1 MSIAAPVHPHG
12 TAEQPVQRLPLRALF
27 AANTVSYVGT
37 FMTLIALPWFVLTTT
52 GSAAMTGLTAMAVA
66 LPQVLAGFFAGSL
79 VDRLGYR
86 RTSVL
91 ADLAAG
97 ATVALV
103 PLAHHLAGLA
113 FWQLL
118 LLVFLGNLLNAPGN
132 IARQSMLPDL
142 IRLAEANRDRANAW
156 YQSTFNTGFLTGPLF
171 AGLAISA
178 LGASNVLFIDAA
190 TFAFSALA
198 VATAVP
204 TLRAPHAPAGRYL
217 DQLREGLRFIAA
229 DRVLLGLAATTLG
242 VSFLGPAFQSV
253 ILPVYARD
261 LYGSP
266 LALGVLRGAFGGGTL
281 LGTLLYGL
289 WGTRLPRRPL
299 FAGLFL
305 ACAVPVGLLLLR
317 PPLALAAAALVVTA
331 AAFGPTVPIRA
342 TVYQERTPAG
352 LRGRVFGT
360 VAALGFAAAPLG
372 TTLCGLAIARWGV
385 VVALGIAL
393 VLLVALAAG
402 VTVAPAFGGMDTP
415 SDAAT
420 PRLVSVS

>member
-1 MSIAAPVHPHG
+1 MSISAPAHHDG
-12 TAEQPVQRLPLRALF
+12 TTDHPVQRLPLRALF

-37 FMTLIALPWFVLTTT
+37 FMTLIALPWFVLATT
-52 GSAAMTGLTAMAVA
+52 GSAAMTGLTAMAVS
-66 LPQVLAGFFAGSL
+66 LPQMLAGFFAGSL
-79 VDRLGYR
+79 VDRLGYK

-97 ATVALV
+97 TTVALV

-142 IRLAEANRDRANAW
+142 IRLAGADRDRANAW
-156 YQSTFNTGFLTGPLF
+156 YQSTFNAGFLIGPLL

-178 LGASNVLFIDAA
+178 IGASNVLFLDAA
-190 TFAFSALA
+190 TFFISALA
-198 VATAVP
+198 VTFAVP
-204 TLRAPHAPAGRYL
+204 AIRAVHDPGGRYL
-217 DQLREGLRFIAA
+217 DQLREGLRFIAT
-229 DRVLLGLAATTLG
+229 DRALLGLAATTLG

-253 ILPVYARD
+253 ILPVYAREV
-261 LYGSP
+261 YGSP

-281 LGTLLYGL
+281 LGTLLYGA

-299 FAGLFL
+299 YAGLFL

-317 PPLALAAAALVVTA
+317 PPLALAAAMLVATA
-331 AAFGPTVPIRA
+331 AAFGPTIPIRA
-342 TVYQERTPAG
+342 TVYQERTPWG

-372 TTLCGLAIARWGV
+372 TTLCGLAIGRWGV

-393 VLLVALAAG
+393 ALLVALAAG
-402 VTVAPAFGGMDTP
+402 VALAPAFRAMDAP
-415 SDAAT
+415 SEVAT
-420 PRLVSVS
+420 PRLASAS

>member
-1 MSIAAPVHPHG
+1 MSICAPVRHVR
-12 TAEQPVQRLPLRALF
+12 TADRTAQRLPLRALLV
-27 AANTVSYVGT
+27 ANTVSCVGT
-37 FMTLIALPWFVLTTT
+37 FMTLVALPWFVLATT

-86 RTSVL
+86 RTGVL

-97 ATVALV
+97 TTVALV

-118 LLVFLGNLLNAPGN
+118 VLVFLGNLLNAPGN

-142 IRLAEANRDRANAW
+142 IRLAAVDASRANAW
-156 YQSTFNTGFLTGPLF
+156 YQSTFNVGFLCGPLL

-178 LGASNVLFIDAA
+178 IGASNVLVLDAA
-190 TFAFSALA
+190 TFFFSAAA
-198 VATAVP
+198 VAMAIPEIRTAHTPV
-204 TLRAPHAPAGRYL
+204 GRYL

-229 DRVLLGLAATTLG
+229 DRALLGLAAATLG
-242 VSFLGPAFQSV
+242 VSFLGPAFQGV
-253 ILPVYARD
+253 ILPVYARA

-281 LGTLLYGL
+281 LGTLLYGV

-317 PPLALAAAALVVTA
+317 PPLWLAAAMLVVAA

-372 TTLCGLAIARWGV
+372 TLLGGLAIERWGV

-393 VLLVALAAG
+393 ALLIALALGVALA
-402 VTVAPAFGGMDTP
+402 PAFRGMDTL
-415 SDAAT
+415 SEAAT
-420 PRLVSVS
+420 PHLAPAS

>member
-1 MSIAAPVHPHG
+1 MSISAPVHHHAIADRP
-12 TAEQPVQRLPLRALF
+12 EQRLPLCALL
-27 AANTVSYVGT
+27 AANTVSCVGT
-37 FMTLIALPWFVLTTT
+37 FMTLVALPWFVLTTT

-79 VDRLGYR
+79 VDRLGYK

-97 ATVALV
+97 TTVALV

-142 IRLAEANRDRANAW
+142 IRLAGAEAGRANAW
-156 YQSTFNTGFLTGPLF
+156 YQSTFNAGFLMGPLL

-178 LGASNVLFIDAA
+178 IGASDVLFFDAA

-198 VATAVP
+198 VAVAIPV
-204 TLRAPHAPAGRYL
+204 LRAAHAPAGRYL
-217 DQLREGLRFIAA
+217 DQLREGLRFIAT
-229 DRVLLGLAATTLG
+229 DRALLGLAAATLG

-253 ILPVYARD
+253 ILPVYARQV
-261 LYGSP
+261 YASP

-281 LGTLLYGL
+281 LGTLLYGA

-317 PPLALAAAALVVTA
+317 PPLILAAAMLVATA

-360 VAALGFAAAPLG
+360 VAALGFTAAPLG
-372 TTLCGLAIARWGV
+372 TLLGGLAIARWGV
-385 VVALGIAL
+385 IVALGIAL
-393 VLLVALAAG
+393 ALLVALAVA
-402 VTVAPAFGGMDTP
+402 VSVAPAFGGMDTP
-415 SDAAT
+415 SEAAT
-420 PRLVSVS
+420 PRLASVS

>member
-1 MSIAAPVHPHG
+1 MSIFAPVRHDR
-12 TAEQPVQRLPLRALF
+12 TADESVQRLPLRALF

-52 GSAAMTGLTAMAVA
+52 GSAAMTGLTAMAVS
-66 LPQVLAGFFAGSL
+66 LPQVLAGFFAGSF

-97 ATVALV
+97 GTVALV
-103 PLAHHLAGLA
+103 PLAHRLAGLA

-118 LLVFLGNLLNAPGN
+118 ALVFLGNLLNAPGN
-132 IARQSMLPDL
+132 TARQSMLPDL
-142 IRLAEANRDRANAW
+142 IRLAGAEPGRANAW
-156 YQSTFNTGFLTGPLF
+156 YQSTFNAGFLAGPLL

-178 LGASNVLFIDAA
+178 LGATNVLFIDAA

-198 VATAVP
+198 VAIAVP
-204 TLRAPHAPAGRYL
+204 APRAAHAPAGRYL
-217 DQLREGLRFIAA
+217 DQLREGVRFIAA
-229 DRVLLGLAATTLG
+229 DRALLGLAATTLG
-242 VSFLGPAFQSV
+242 VSLLGPAFQSV

-281 LGTLLYGL
+281 LGTLLYGA

-299 FAGLFL
+299 FAGLFV
-305 ACAVPVGLLLLR
+305 ACAIPVGLLLLR
-317 PPLALAAAALVVTA
+317 PPLVLAAAMLVATA

-342 TVYQERTPAG
+342 TVYQERTPAA

-385 VVALGIAL
+385 VVALAIAL
-393 VLLVALAAG
+393 ALLVALALG
-402 VTVAPAFGGMDTP
+402 VALAPAFRGMDAP
-415 SDAAT
+415 GEAAS
-420 PRLVSVS
+420 PRLASAS